1 MRPFRTSRWVCA
13 LVLVGIGSTPARA
26 GWDNVFEVT
35 CFGCKPKPAVSSY
48 GGCPTT
54 ACAPPCPQPTCTTQY
69 VQRSYYQPV
78 TSYQAQT
85 YYEPVTNYRTSYYYE
100 PVTSYRYSCYY
111 DPCSCSYQQV
121 ATPQTCYRLRS
132 QTCAVTNYLQRT
144 CQVPVTSYQLSYYY
158 EPVTTCCQP
167 SCNSCSPCSCPSPCP
182 ATPAV
187 TEQPSPTYAPPA
199 TQPPPTTQ
207 PPPAVRES
215 PSIPPTSATPSDS
228 GYQRISPSATPP
240 ATNTPPTG
248 RVVQP
253 PAAAPAVAPVPPP
266 AVKLDRI
273 VSLPAHN
280 AVQGVVVQADDK
292 PRPSAKLLFVND
304 KKLGTQQPVTADP
317 AGKFNVDLAPGTW
330 LIYLAGTDG
339 KLIYHSK
346 LDVQGEGNRPVML
359 VSR

>member
-1 MRPFRTSRWVCA
+1 MLSAVVQ
-13 LVLVGIGSTPARA
+13 LVQPVQLPV
-26 GWDNVFEVT
+26 
-35 CFGCKPKPAVSSY
+35 AVSSHA
-48 GGCPTT
+48 GRDR
-54 ACAPPCPQPTCTTQY
+54 AAFADLCAAGHAAAADHAAAAG
-69 VQRSYYQPV
+69 RG
-78 TSYQAQT
+78 
-85 YYEPVTNYRTSYYYE
+85 
-100 PVTSYRYSCYY
+100 
-111 DPCSCSYQQV
+111 
-121 ATPQTCYRLRS
+121 
-132 QTCAVTNYLQRT
+132 
-144 CQVPVTSYQLSYYY
+144 
-158 EPVTTCCQP
+158 
-167 SCNSCSPCSCPSPCP
+167 
-182 ATPAV
+182 
-187 TEQPSPTYAPPA
+187 
-199 TQPPPTTQ
+199 
-207 PPPAVRES
+207 ES